1 LFAWHPLHVES
12 VAWIAERK
20 DVLSTFF
27 ALLALLSYTK
37 YVQENCRR
45 SFWLALVFF
54 ALGLLAKPML
64 VTLPCVLLLLD
75 FWPFKRVAGCWL
87 LVAGSE
93 TTGIKRFSIARLVL
107 EKWPFFLLTAGSCV
121 VTFLAQRKGEAVISL
136 AKVSLG
142 HRLENA
148 PVAIVWYLQ
157 KFFLPIDLCV
167 LYLIPA
173 KFPVWEVAGSVVVLT
188 LVSVAAWRWREARP
202 YFLMGWLWFL
212 GTLVPVIG
220 LVQVGDQAMA
230 DRYTYIPSIGFFIA
244 LVFLLAEA
252 AERIQTPKIIAAGFA
267 LVVCV
272 ACLLVTEH
280 QLQFWRD
287 SETLFR
293 RAIAET
299 RDNDTAHLNLG
310 AALAAQGRSE
320 EALVEFREALRI
332 RPDWHQLHNNIAN
345 ILDENGRPAEAAAE
359 YRIAIQLDPRV
370 PYQHNSLGITLT
382 ELGQYEEAQREFS
395 EAERLDPH
403 YPWPHVET
411 AKLLLAQG
419 RDLDALK
426 ELRTAIELEPDND
439 EILAYT
445 AHVLAAN
452 KNADARDGRTALALA
467 LKASALT
474 GNKPLV
480 FDALGMA
487 LAENGDFTNAEIC
500 AQNAFDLALAAR
512 MKDTNQIRERLELY
526 QQHQPWRE
534 SFRATNAP
542 VKFP

>member
-1 LFAWHPLHVES
+1 M
-12 VAWIAERK
+12 
-20 DVLSTFF
+20 
-27 ALLALLSYTK
+27 SYTK

-64 VTLPCVLLLLD
+64 VTLPSVLLLLD
-75 FWPFKRVAGCWL
+75 FWPLKRVAGCSL
-87 LVAGSE
+87 LVAGGE
-93 TTGIKRFSIARLVL
+93 TAGIKPISMARLIL

-121 VTFLAQRKGEAVISL
+121 VTFLAQRRGEAVVSL

-142 HRLENA
+142 YRLENA
-148 PVAIVWYLQ
+148 PVAIVGYLQ
-157 KFFLPIDLCV
+157 KLFLPIDLCAI
-167 LYLIPA
+167 YPMPYRIPA
-173 KFPVWEVAGSVVVLT
+173 WEVV
-188 LVSVAAWRWREARP
+188 VSVAVLVLISVIAWRGRVSRP

-220 LVQVGDQAMA
+220 LLQVGSQAMA

-244 LVFLLAEA
+244 VVFLLVEV
-252 AERIQTPKIIAAGFA
+252 AERIQTPKIIAAGLA
-267 LVVCV
+267 TIIGVTCI
-272 ACLLVTEH
+272 LVTEY

-293 RAIAET
+293 RAIAVT
-299 RDNDTAHLNLG
+299 RDNDTAYLNLG
-310 AALAAQGRSE
+310 ATLEAEGRSD
-320 EALVEFREALRI
+320 EAFVEYREALRLM
-332 RPDWHQLHNNIAN
+332 PGWHQLHNNIAN
-345 ILDENGRPAEAAAE
+345 ILDEKGRPADAAAE
-359 YRIAIQLDPRV
+359 YRAAIELDPRV

-382 ELGQYEEAQREFS
+382 ELGQYEEAQREFA

-411 AKLLLAQG
+411 AKLFFAQG
-419 RDLDALK
+419 RDLDALT
-426 ELRTAIELEPDND
+426 ELRTAIQLEPGNY

-452 KNADARDGRTALALA
+452 KNTDARDGRTALALA
-467 LKASALT
+467 LKANALA

-487 LAENGDFTNAEIC
+487 LAENGDYTNAEIC
-500 AQNAFDLALAAR
+500 AQHAFDLALAAR
-512 MKDTNQIRERLELY
+512 MKDTNQIRLRLELY
-526 QQHQPWRE
+526 HGRQPWRE

-542 VKFP
+542 VKSP